1 MIELSNVSK
10 SYPGKDRKAVDG
22 LTWTVSDGRIT
33 GFFGPNGAGKSTT
46 LKMICGVH
54 SIDEGS
60 IKINGHDIATDAV
73 EAKRQFGYVP
83 DDPDRFCA

>member
-1 MIELSNVSK
+1 MIELRNVSK

-22 LTWTVSDGRIT
+22 LIWTVADGRIT
-33 GFFGPNGAGKSTT
+33 GFFGPNGAGKSTA

-60 IKINGHDIATDAV
+60 IIINGHDIATDAV
-73 EAKRQFGYVP
+73 EAKR
-83 DDPDRFCA
+83 

>member
-1 MIELSNVSK
+1 MIELRNVSK
-10 SYPGKDRKAVDG
+10 SYPGKDRRAVND
-22 LTWTVSDGRIT
+22 LTWTVADGRIT

-60 IKINGHDIATDAV
+60 IKINDTT
-73 EAKRQFGYVP
+73 
-83 DDPDRFCA
+83 